1 MKKKKQTYSKV
12 IPALALIGGAY
23 LLLTYKSGTPPIID
37 EGPNTGTGNNT
48 PANTGNTGTSLT
60 AFNAV
65 PVNANVTT
73 FQSNKSESQVAGTDV
88 VKVES
93 SSMPDFNKWK
103 GYDWYSYVN
112 MLSGK
117 MPKALAIKQAFKEWD
132 SPENKYYSM
141 MPNEASFLLG
151 LAMAEKM
158 PFYNKKDFVE
168 SGDYGNDTGNDKIGY
183 LVPVD
188 RPILWNSQPVY
199 DTYYGWWYDV
209 EAWSCQDWVDWH
221 KALERKYNSTR
232 KANDIWR
239 SAWFNSQNSG
249 ANAAL
254 ENNWYY
260 CPRDCANFVRY
271 FATKGITDTGGGFTA
286 PVYCSLTGI
295 VQNIVGTVESG
306 TDAIVNTSKVLKIAI
321 PVAVIALGYYAYKNL
336 LPALQKK
343 YIK

>member
-12 IPALALIGGAY
+12 IPALVLLGGAY
-23 LLLTYKSGTPPIID
+23 FLLSKSSTATPIDTGPID
-37 EGPNTGTGNNT
+37 TGTGGNA
-48 PANTGNTGTSLT
+48 PVNTGNTGTSLT

-73 FQSNKSESQVAGTDV
+73 FQSATSGSQVAGTDV
-88 VKVES
+88 VRGES
-93 SSMPDFNKWK
+93 SSRPDYNNWK
-103 GYDWYSYVN
+103 GKEWYNYVN

-168 SGDYGNDTGNDKIGY
+168 SGDYGNETGNDKIGY

-239 SAWFNSQNSG
+239 SAWFSSQNSG
-249 ANAAL
+249 SNAAL

-306 TDAIVNTSKVLKIAI
+306 TDAIANTSKVLKIAI
-321 PVAVIALGYYAYKNL
+321 PVALIALGYYAYKNV